1 MITWKASSQVGV
13 VVAGGSQAV
22 AAGIQLLEQGRNAA
36 DAATA
41 TLFAT
46 KWPVPVFDFTAKH
59 ISYLG
64 QSGFTAGQFVTV
76 LRLIKNGTI
85 DTSSLITH
93 RFTPE
98 DYEEAFETS
107 KKRLGETIKVIFE
120 L

>member
-1 MITWKASSQVGV
+1 MIAWKASGQVG
-13 VVAGGSQAV
+13 AV
-22 AAGIQLLEQGRNAA
+22 AAGIQLLEQGGNAA

-76 LRLIKNGTI
+76 LSLIESGTI

-93 RFTPE
+93 RFALE

-107 KKRLGETIKVIFE
+107 KKRLGGAIKVIFE

>member
-1 MITWKASSQVGV
+1 M
-13 VVAGGSQAV
+13 
-22 AAGIQLLEQGRNAA
+22 AAGIQLLEQGGNAA

-41 TLFAT
+41 MLFAT

-76 LRLIKNGTI
+76 LRLIENGTI

-93 RFTPE
+93 RFALE
-98 DYEEAFETS
+98 DYEEAFKTS
-107 KKRLGETIKVIFE
+107 QERLGGAIKVLFE